1 MGAHRWKTKLIN
13 GDNVALKVFISY
25 AKEDRES
32 AERYYELLA
41 KEGASPWVD
50 FKHLLPGQ
58 NWEAEI
64 ERAFSDANV
73 VVLLLSKRS
82 VTKRG
87 FVQREANDAI
97 ERLRYKQLTDIYVIP
112 LLLEPCEVP
121 THIAARLQYVDLNVS
136 GAWDQVKAA
145 LRLASEQQSIELEHG
160 IVAGPLNVFTE
171 RIEDNWEGLPG
182 HNIEIEYPRF
192 QSSSR
197 PDVAKE
203 LSALFAGRAY
213 ADLIDARQKPWEQDP
228 DFFKT
233 RGAAAVNGWW
243 ENFAIVHATDRF
255 LSLTYDV
262 GLYYAGAAHPNYYYV
277 TYNFEYVDK
286 VRKLELTD
294 FFTDSQGAIKRISE
308 ICIHELS
315 KEYWHR
321 TGEAPSDSQIESI
334 KNGAGEDASNFRTYT
349 VNADRFTFLFSTGHV
364 SGHAMGRWSV
374 DVSFYELLSYLRE
387 DGPHLHAV
395 ASYSL

>member
-1 MGAHRWKTKLIN
+1 
-13 GDNVALKVFISY
+13 VALKVFISY

-32 AERYYELLA
+32 AERYYEQLA

-64 ERAFSDANV
+64 DRAFSDANV

-97 ERLRYKQLTDIYVIP
+97 DRLRYKQPTDIYVIP

-121 THIAARLQYVDLNVS
+121 THIASRLQYVDLNVP
-136 GAWDQVKAA
+136 GAWDQVRAA

-160 IVAGPLNVFTE
+160 VIAGPFNAFTE

-192 QSSSR
+192 ESSLR

-213 ADLIDARQKPWEQDP
+213 RSLIDARQKSWDQQP

-233 RGAAAVNGWW
+233 RGAAAVNGLW
-243 ENFAIVHATDRF
+243 ENFVIVHSTDRF
-255 LSLTYDV
+255 LSLTYDI
-262 GLYYAGAAHPNYYYV
+262 GLYYAGAAHPNYYST
-277 TYNFEYVDK
+277 TYNFEFLDK
-286 VRKLELTD
+286 VRKLEFLD
-294 FFTDSQGAIKRISE
+294 FFSDPHGAVKRISE

-321 TGEAPSDSQIESI
+321 TGETPSSSAIDSF
-334 KNGAGEDASNFRTYT
+334 KTGADEDPNHFRTFT
-349 VNADRFTFLFSTGHV
+349 VSADRFTFLFGYV
-364 SGHAMGRWSV
+364 SGYALGRWSV
-374 DVSFYELLSYLRE
+374 EVSFYELLGYLRE
-387 DGPHLHAV
+387 NGPHV
-395 ASYSL
+395 YASTQDWSLEEQPGQD